1 MAKIPFEPLVKA
13 LVKGGMS
20 ESEALMVVQDR
31 LDRFVAEKKETIQQF
46 DIESNEASRQATSAL
61 ITLATVLIPLT
72 TLSFA
77 QEFVFKMLSSPQ
89 RILICVALF
98 LLFVSLIF
106 GVISHWS
113 GGAFFKKWASG
124 TQAGVQHVN
133 VNLNSMSATKEIYDK
148 FDEQMIE
155 EGLLTKDHKGT
166 VTSSRLW
173 DYLQFGAV
181 ILASIALFVTI
192 YSILFDVPFWMN

>member
-89 RILICVALF
+89 RILICVSLF
-98 LLFVSLIF
+98 LLFVSQIY
-106 GVISHWS
+106 GVISHLSW
-113 GGAFFKKWASG
+113 GAF
-124 TQAGVQHVN
+124 
-133 VNLNSMSATKEIYDK
+133 
-148 FDEQMIE
+148 
-155 EGLLTKDHKGT
+155 
-166 VTSSRLW
+166 
-173 DYLQFGAV
+173 
-181 ILASIALFVTI
+181 
-192 YSILFDVPFWMN
+192 